1 MMSFIAN
8 AESKSKGYTLRG
20 RLAFIEQRFGKER
33 IPEVLA
39 RLENE
44 EERKILSAPFSSS
57 TWYPLWYQVHL
68 SETIDKA
75 LGKGD
80 LKLCWEIGRF
90 TAEFEL
96 STFHQIFLKLG
107 KPQHLLKM
115 GALMWGRYYNTGRL
129 VVESK
134 GDNAATGLVQEFDPI
149 HRAFC
154 VDFSGWMERTMELT
168 GATKV
173 AVRHTACR
181 LEHAPACR
189 FEGSWE

>member
-1 MMSFIAN
+1 MMSPSDA
-8 AESKSKGYTLRG
+8 SQSKGYTLRG
-20 RLAFIEQRFGKER
+20 RLAFIEQRYGKER

-39 RLENE
+39 RLEDE
-44 EERKILSAPFSSS
+44 DLRKVLSGAFSPSS
-57 TWYPLWYQVHL
+57 WYPLRYQVRL
-68 SETIDKA
+68 SETIDKV

-80 LKLCWEIGRF
+80 LQLCWEIGRF

-96 STFHQIFLKLG
+96 STIHAIFLKLG

-115 GALMWGRYYNTGRL
+115 GALMWGRYYSTGRL
-129 VVESK
+129 QIESK
-134 GDNAATGLVQEFDPI
+134 GDNAAVGLVQDFDPV

-154 VDFSGWMERTMELT
+154 MDFSGWMERTLELT
-168 GATKV
+168 GAQKV
-173 AVRHTACR
+173 AIRHTACR

>member
-1 MMSFIAN
+1 MSPADD
-8 AESKSKGYTLRG
+8 SKSKGYTLRG
-20 RLAFIEQRFGKER
+20 RLAFIEQRFGKDR

-39 RLENE
+39 KLEDE
-44 EERKILSAPFSSS
+44 DLRKVLSGSFAPSS
-57 TWYPLWYQVHL
+57 WYPLRYQVRL
-68 SETIDKA
+68 SEAIDKV

-80 LKLCWEIGRF
+80 LQLCWEIGRF

-96 STFHQIFLKLG
+96 SSIHQIFLKLG

-129 VVESK
+129 QVEAK
-134 GDNAATGLVQEFDPI
+134 GDHAAAGIVQEFDPV

-154 VDFSGWMERTMELT
+154 IDFSGWMERTLELT

>member
-1 MMSFIAN
+1 MTP
-8 AESKSKGYTLRG
+8 AEAEAKSKGYTLRG
-20 RLAFIEQRFGKER
+20 RLAFIEQRYGAER

-39 RLENE
+39 RLDE
-44 EERKILSAPFSSS
+44 EERKVLSHPFSPSS
-57 TWYPLWYQVHL
+57 WYPLRYQVNL
-68 SETIDKA
+68 SAAIDQV

-80 LKLCWEIGRF
+80 LQLCWEIGRF

-96 STFHQIFLKLG
+96 STIHQIFLKLG

-115 GALMWGRYYNTGRL
+115 GALVWGRYYSAGRL
-129 VVESK
+129 AVESK
-134 GDNAATGLVQEFDPI
+134 GDCAAVGVVHDFDPL

-154 VDFSGWMERTMELT
+154 MDFAGWMERTLELT
-168 GATKV
+168 GAVKV
-173 AVRHTACR
+173 AIRHTACR